1 MAELWWM
8 EQAMSIHFLEAGCLR
23 CILTTVDAVS
33 LDRPTAREL
42 EAHFDGQCI
51 RTSQGLSRHEPER
64 LQSLAQCGVR
74 KGNDR
79 VAPMLEA
86 LHNPLGKGSAVDR
99 TSTIN
104 STTPA
109 DGSARGTSDTRPDS
123 RRDTSMLARR
133 CLGIALLL
141 AVAASGCRPATPS
154 AVPVQPAE
162 QAIRVSGSGAAL
174 PLVRKLAE
182 AYSRERPSAQFE
194 IDAGTNSGGG
204 ISGVIQGTLDM
215 SVTNRPLTEAE
226 SKESLLVHPFARDA
240 VVFAAHTSSP
250 LQDLSTSEVRAVY
263 GATLTNWA
271 QFKGSSGPIVVLDRD
286 PEEPQ
291 RSLFLLKVLDGQP
304 VQARTTVL
312 TSAPDMLRTL
322 EATSDSVGYSTLSL
336 LRILQPKDVR
346 VLRLDGVTP
355 GRDSLTAGTYPWYL
369 TYGLVS
375 RPDGPATID
384 RFLEFVRGP
393 GGQRVLD
400 TYDAATANA

>member
-1 MAELWWM
+1 MRGPQRQRPRRSDARGVA
-8 EQAMSIHFLEAGCLR
+8 QPARQRFSRGPH
-23 CILTTVDAVS
+23 VDHQQH
-33 LDRPTAREL
+33 D
-42 EAHFDGQCI
+42 
-51 RTSQGLSRHEPER
+51 
-64 LQSLAQCGVR
+64 CGRWIR
-74 KGNDR
+74 KGYIR
-79 VAPMLEA
+79 HAAGLTKGYLYAGAPLPRNRTA
-86 LHNPLGKGSAVDR
+86 LGRRRIGL
-99 TSTIN
+99 
-104 STTPA
+104 PA
-109 DGSARGTSDTRPDS
+109 SHAP
-123 RRDTSMLARR
+123 
-133 CLGIALLL
+133 
-141 AVAASGCRPATPS
+141 

-336 LRILQPKDVR
+336 LRIQQPKDVR